1 MPLPIRL
8 LLLDSVFFA
17 DWHLTFQNF
26 LSNLNFNWFFLS
38 AMVDIMVMAG
48 GKVPAASSA
57 FSKRPD
63 RNYYSSLC
71 ITSITGTF
79 EAFLRR

>member
-1 MPLPIRL
+1 
-8 LLLDSVFFA
+8 
-17 DWHLTFQNF
+17 
-26 LSNLNFNWFFLS
+26 
-38 AMVDIMVMAG
+38 MVDIMVMAD

-57 FSKRPD
+57 FSKGPD

-79 EAFLRR
+79 KAFLCR